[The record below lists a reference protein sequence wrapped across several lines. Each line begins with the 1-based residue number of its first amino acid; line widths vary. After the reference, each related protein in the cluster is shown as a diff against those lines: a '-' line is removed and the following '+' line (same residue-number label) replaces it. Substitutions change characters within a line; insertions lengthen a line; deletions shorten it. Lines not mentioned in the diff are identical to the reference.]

1 MTDKEKRLLDYLA
14 LEEAEENIR
23 RHRYAEI
30 MIEKLINQEVA
41 EKSKELSEMYEKKLE
56 AIRKEN
62 REKLEKERKE
72 NQDKLEKERKE
83 NQDKLEKER
92 KEYQDEMKVRD
103 EKYAELARKFEEF
116 LNKSN

>member
-30 MIEKLINQEVA
+30 MIEKLIDQEVA

-56 AIRKEN
+56 EKDRAIAERIRILAEQDKEI
-62 REKLEKERKE
+62 EELERKIA
-72 NQDKLEKERKE
+72 
-83 NQDKLEKER
+83 
-92 KEYQDEMKVRD
+92 EYGHE
-103 EKYAELARKFEEF
+103 
-116 LNKSN
+116 